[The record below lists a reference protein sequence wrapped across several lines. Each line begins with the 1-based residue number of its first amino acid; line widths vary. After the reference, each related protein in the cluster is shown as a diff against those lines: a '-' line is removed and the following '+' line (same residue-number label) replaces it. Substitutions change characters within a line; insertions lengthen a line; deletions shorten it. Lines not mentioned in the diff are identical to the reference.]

1 MPPMGYI
8 KGEIVYFYS
17 VAKGEFVPICKVE
30 DLKEINLMETDKDI
44 EFFNKLKVY
53 EETKYIRIP
62 FTKRRL
68 IFRGGRYAGWYRF
81 K

>member
-1 MPPMGYI
+1 MPMGYI
-8 KGEIVYFYS
+8 KDGIVYFY
-17 VAKGEFVPICKVE
+17 AYTKGEFVPICKSE

-44 EFFNKLKVY
+44 EFFNKLKMY

-68 IFRGGRYAGWYRF
+68 IFRGGKYVGWYRF

>member
-1 MPPMGYI
+1 MPMGYI
-8 KGEIVYFYS
+8 KDGIVYFY
-17 VAKGEFVPICKVE
+17 AYTKGEFVPICKEE

-44 EFFNKLKVY
+44 EFFNKLKMY

-68 IFRGGRYAGWYRF
+68 IFRGGRYVGWYRF

>member
-8 KGEIVYFYS
+8 KDDTVYFY
-17 VAKGEFVPICKVE
+17 AYTKGEFVPICKRE

-44 EFFNKLKVY
+44 EFLNKMKAY

-68 IFRGGRYAGWYRF
+68 IFRGGRYAGWYKF